1 MDLIWLFVI
10 GGCVVIYELFNNTSF
25 VKKYDFFLR
34 TYYNSICNENTIK
47 SVMVF
52 CLVFYFVIRLG
63 VQLEDY
69 YVYMNAPEPCANSGA
84 SSSGGG
90 YGNPNPNHKP
100 SDYSKLGSTSA
111 NKEDE
116 NRGESIPPYPGKD
129 TLTSDSFR

>member
-1 MDLIWLFVI
+1 ML
-10 GGCVVIYELFNNTSF
+10 
-25 VKKYDFFLR
+25 
-34 TYYNSICNENTIK
+34 
-47 SVMVF
+47 F
-52 CLVFYFVIRLG
+52 CLVFYFVITLG

-69 YVYMNAPEPCANSGA
+69 YVYMNAPEPSANSGA

-100 SDYSKLGSTSA
+100 NDYSKLGSTSP

-116 NRGESIPPYPGKD
+116 DRGENLAPYPGKD